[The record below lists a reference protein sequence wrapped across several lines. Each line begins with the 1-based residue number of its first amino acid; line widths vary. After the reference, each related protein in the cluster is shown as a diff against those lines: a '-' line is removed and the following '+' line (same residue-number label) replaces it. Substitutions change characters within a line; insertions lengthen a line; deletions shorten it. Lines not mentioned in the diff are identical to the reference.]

1 MRVLKGIGVFKGI
14 AFGKFRM
21 LQKSDFNIQKKAIEN
36 LEKEIARYRDANEI
50 VLKELDKLYQ
60 KAMETVGDDEA
71 MIFQIH
77 QMMLKDIDF
86 VSCIEETIKN
96 EMVNAEYSVH
106 KACEKFSQLF
116 SSMEDSYMKERASD
130 VKDISYKLISTL
142 GNVSEDNKY
151 KKVNSNL
158 FCIVGAD
165 DLTPGETL
173 QMDKTNVRG
182 FATIQGSS
190 NSHTAILART
200 MNIPAVVGLGSQLKP
215 EYDGCEMIVDGFSG
229 TVYINPDI
237 TTVKRLKKKKELCD
251 HQNELLQSL
260 KGKANITKDGKTVKI
275 YANVGSPAD
284 LDGVIKNDAGGIG
297 LFRSEFLY
305 LRRNNYPSEEEQ
317 FKVYK
322 SAAIKMKDKPIIIRT
337 MDIGADKKADYFD
350 LPCEANP
357 AMGYRA
363 IRICLDRPLIF
374 KTQLRAIYRASAF
387 GKISLMFPMIISRE
401 EVARAKEIARE
412 VREELDRENIA
423 YDKGVKIGVMIETPA
438 AVMIS
443 DELAKEV
450 DFFSIGTND
459 LTQYTLAIDRQNNKI
474 SGMYNPYHRAVIRM
488 IKIVIDNAHKNGIWV
503 GICGELAADESLTGI
518 FLAMG
523 VDELSMSAPFVLGIR
538 KKMLEIDVDEIKDQ
552 ILSEIE
558 F

>member
-1 MRVLKGIGVFKGI
+1 MRVLKGIGVYKGI

-21 LQKSDFNIQKKAIEN
+21 FKRNHINIQKKKIEDV
-36 LEKEIARYRDANEI
+36 EKEIDRYKTARETAVNE
-50 VLKELDKLYQ
+50 LNKLYE
-60 KAMETVGDDEA
+60 KALESVGEEEA
-71 MIFQIH
+71 NIFQVH
-77 QMMLKDIDF
+77 QMMLQDVDL
-86 VSCIEETIKN
+86 VSFIENNIK
-96 EMVNAEYSVH
+96 EKMVSAEYSVYE
-106 KACEKFSQLF
+106 ACEKFTEMF
-116 SSMEDSYMKERASD
+116 SSMEDSYMKERALD
-130 VKDISYKLISTL
+130 VKDISNRLISILTNTKN
-142 GNVSEDNKY
+142 GNIG
-151 KKVNSNL
+151 SNL
-158 FCIVGAD
+158 FCIIGAD
-165 DLTPGETL
+165 DLTPSETM
-173 QMDKTNVRG
+173 QMDKSNVRG
-182 FATIQGSS
+182 FVTIHGSI

-200 MNIPAVVGLGSQLKP
+200 MNIPAVVGLGSQIKP
-215 EYDGCEMIVDGFSG
+215 EYEGCEMVVDGFSG

-237 TTVKRLKKKKELCD
+237 TTVKRLKKKKELCE
-251 HQNELLQSL
+251 HQKELLQSL
-260 KGKANITKDGKTVKI
+260 KGHPNVTKDGKTIDI
-275 YANVGSPAD
+275 YANVGNLAD

-317 FKVYK
+317 FKIYK
-322 SAAIKMKDKPIIIRT
+322 EAVLKMNGKRIIIRT

-350 LPCEANP
+350 LPSEANP

-387 GKISLMFPMIISRE
+387 GKISLMFPMIISKE
-401 EVARAKEIARE
+401 EVIRAKEIARE
-412 VREELDRENIA
+412 VREGLDRENIA
-423 YDKGVKIGVMIETPA
+423 YDREVKIGVMIETPA

-459 LTQYTLAIDRQNNKI
+459 LTQYSLAIDRQNNKI
-474 SGMYNPYHRAVIRM
+474 SGMYNPYHKAILRM
-488 IKIVIDNAHKNGIWV
+488 IKIVVDNAHKNGIWV
-503 GICGELAADESLTGI
+503 GICGELAADETLTGV

-538 KKMLEIDVDEIKDQ
+538 KRMTEINVDEIKER
-552 ILSEIE
+552 ILREIS

>member
-1 MRVLKGIGVFKGI
+1 MRVLKGIGVYKGI

-21 LQKSDFNIQKKAIEN
+21 FKRNHINIQKKKIEDV
-36 LEKEIARYRDANEI
+36 EKEIDRYKTARETAVNE
-50 VLKELDKLYQ
+50 LNKLYE
-60 KAMETVGDDEA
+60 KALESVGEEEA
-71 MIFQIH
+71 NIFQVH
-77 QMMLKDIDF
+77 QMMLQDVDL
-86 VSCIEETIKN
+86 VSFIENNIK
-96 EMVNAEYSVH
+96 EKMVSAEYSVYE
-106 KACEKFSQLF
+106 ACEKFTEMF
-116 SSMEDSYMKERASD
+116 SSMEDSYMKERALD
-130 VKDISYKLISTL
+130 VKDISNRLISILINTKN
-142 GNVSEDNKY
+142 GNIG
-151 KKVNSNL
+151 SNL
-158 FCIVGAD
+158 FCIIGAD
-165 DLTPGETL
+165 DLTPSETM
-173 QMDKTNVRG
+173 QMDKSNVRG
-182 FATIQGSS
+182 FVTIHGSI

-200 MNIPAVVGLGSQLKP
+200 MNIPAVVGLGSQIKP
-215 EYDGCEMIVDGFSG
+215 EYEGCEMVVDGFSG

-237 TTVKRLKKKKELCD
+237 TTVKRLKKKKELCE
-251 HQNELLQSL
+251 HQKELLQSL
-260 KGKANITKDGKTVKI
+260 KGHPNVTKDGKTIDI
-275 YANVGSPAD
+275 YANVGNLAD

-317 FKVYK
+317 FKIYK
-322 SAAIKMKDKPIIIRT
+322 EAVLKMNGKRIIIRT

-350 LPCEANP
+350 LPSEANP

-387 GKISLMFPMIISRE
+387 GKISLMFPMIISKE
-401 EVARAKEIARE
+401 EVIRAKEIARE
-412 VREELDRENIA
+412 VREGLDRENIA
-423 YDKGVKIGVMIETPA
+423 YDREVKIGVMIETPA

-459 LTQYTLAIDRQNNKI
+459 LTQYSLAIDRQNNKI
-474 SGMYNPYHRAVIRM
+474 SGMYNPYHKAILRM
-488 IKIVIDNAHKNGIWV
+488 IKIVVDNAHKNGIWV
-503 GICGELAADESLTGI
+503 GICGELAADETLTGV

-538 KKMLEIDVDEIKDQ
+538 KRMTEINVDEIKER
-552 ILSEIE
+552 ILREIS